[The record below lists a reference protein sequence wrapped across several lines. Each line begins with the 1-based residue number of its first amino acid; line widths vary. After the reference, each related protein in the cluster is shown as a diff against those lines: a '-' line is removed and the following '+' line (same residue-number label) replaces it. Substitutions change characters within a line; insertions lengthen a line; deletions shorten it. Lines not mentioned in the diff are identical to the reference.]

1 MNLFQTLALIAI
13 AALFVLTL
21 VAAVRGWATRRD
33 ALLWALLWLVAGVA
47 IMWPGVTKVIA
58 NALGIGRGADL
69 VLYCAVVVMMLG
81 FLMVYVRLRRIR
93 REMTLLVREL
103 AMRDAVSEGKPPSD
117 EATEPRSDVG
127 AGSAVE
133 AKQGSRRTSGGT

>member
-33 ALLWALLWLVAGVA
+33 AILWALLWLVAGVA
-47 IMWPGVTKVIA
+47 IMWPGVTKVVA

-69 VLYCAVVVMMLG
+69 VLYCAVVVMMIG

-103 AMRDAVSEGKPPSD
+103 AMRDALSTSSQPNRPDEVPQSEKNS
-117 EATEPRSDVG
+117 E
-127 AGSAVE
+127 
-133 AKQGSRRTSGGT
+133 

>member
-33 ALLWALLWLVAGVA
+33 ALLWALLWLVAGVT

-103 AMRDAVSEGKPPSD
+103 AIRDAVSTSPPNPPD
-117 EATEPRSDVG
+117 K
-127 AGSAVE
+127 AGSE
-133 AKQGSRRTSGGT
+133 KDEI